1 MSYTDLEPLNGTIAA
16 LCASLFALLALV
28 TTWQVFTK
36 AKRAGWVALIPIYN
50 IYILLKIARRP
61 GWWLILYFIPLVNV
75 VVHVILSIDVA
86 KAFGKHAGF
95 GFWLL
100 WAFPFIGYPAL
111 AFGPATYTGRKK
123 IPKSRSKLRTGKKH
137 MALITI
143 VSLLLA
149 ASFGVVTLAAYY
161 RYENHKVRSEITT
174 ETTKYQHLSFDTLDE
189 WNDDYRMTV
198 MYPKTDNVRI
208 NTAVHTK
215 IDRYVTDFRRQVAEK
230 PAGSKPYYLHVV
242 GSVNLASDRVINFLF
257 DGTWTINN
265 MPGNITVNALFD
277 RATGAEV
284 QASQLF
290 KDGKYLNIASDTAR
304 KALPGILKESYNQ
317 ARVVQGTVPQTANFD
332 QYEIADDKT
341 INIIFEPG
349 QVASPVLG
357 TVKVPLSLDSL
368 STQWNRTEVD
378 KLFPDFIAA
387 LQAKEEAARKA
398 AEAEAAA
405 KAAAAA
411 AAQSRQVGSYLP
423 AHGNVDCSKA
433 KCIALSFDDGPGA
446 GTNGI
451 LDTLEHYHVPA
462 TFMVVGTQVA
472 SHAAELRREA
482 ANGND
487 IGNHTWDHADL
498 TALSVAGIQSEVNRT
513 QAAIMNVLGKQP
525 FMVRPPYGAYNQVVL
540 QTLNMPLILWSID
553 PDDWKDRDAD
563 IVYQRVM
570 SHAKPGAIIISH
582 DLYPTTA
589 AAYARIIPDLI
600 SQGYTLVTV
609 SNLMGIDPASLTPRV
624 YTGTY

>member
-111 AFGPATYTGRKK
+111 AFGSATYTGRKK

-149 ASFGVVTLAAYY
+149 ASFGVVTLAVYY

-317 ARVVQGTVPQTANFD
+317 ARVVQGTAPQTANFD

-349 QVASPVLG
+349 QVASPALG

-368 STQWNRTEVD
+368 SAQWNRDEVN

-446 GTNGI
+446 GTNTI
-451 LDTLEHYHVPA
+451 LDTLEQYHVPA

-498 TALSVAGIQSEVNRT
+498 TTLSVAGIQSEVNRT
-513 QAAIMNVLGKQP
+513 QTAIMSVLGKQP

-609 SNLMGIDPASLTPRV
+609 SNLMGINPANLTPRV
-624 YTGTY
+624 YTGVY